1 MENIIVFGAG
11 EFGTLVTNVLSYIDQ
26 YQIVAF
32 GDDDRQKAG
41 QTLAGLPVFST
52 VDIFEFAETKK
63 ITTAIMAIGN
73 NRARAEKYELFKNRG
88 FKLISIIHPQ
98 ALIDTAVTFGD
109 NVIIEMGTAIHTHS
123 TIGNNVFLGGDALI
137 GHHNIIG
144 DNVLVGGNASF
155 GGSVIV
161 DDYATIGVGSAIKP
175 GVHIGAN
182 AVVGVGAAVVQD
194 VPENAVVVGVPA
206 KQISENKT

>member
-73 NRARAEKYELFKNRG
+73 NRARAEKYELFTTSPPCWIVVLGAKSCIG
-88 FKLISIIHPQ
+88 FWG
-98 ALIDTAVTFGD
+98 VFFGYCR
-109 NVIIEMGTAIHTHS
+109 EA
-123 TIGNNVFLGGDALI
+123 FWL
-137 GHHNIIG
+137 
-144 DNVLVGGNASF
+144 
-155 GGSVIV
+155 
-161 DDYATIGVGSAIKP
+161 K
-175 GVHIGAN
+175 
-182 AVVGVGAAVVQD
+182 
-194 VPENAVVVGVPA
+194 
-206 KQISENKT
+206 

>member
-155 GGSVIV
+155 GGSVYWSEAMPPSV
-161 DDYATIGVGSAIKP
+161 DQWLSMTMPPLVSAPPSSRVFILVLTP
-175 GVHIGAN
+175 
-182 AVVGVGAAVVQD
+182 
-194 VPENAVVVGVPA
+194 
-206 KQISENKT
+206 